1 MEHYQEKFNKLDA
14 EIKDQKL
21 IDRTSKFVLEDRD
34 ILEIVEPT
42 CLNFA
47 IACKIEQLIKKH
59 RYTIVCLDPL
69 QIDVEIDNENYSI
82 CGHVDNRQIVHLVI
96 SKAVNHGT
104 SDNYVHRLNDH
115 DRLKIKGNFLV
126 YSELVIDVHK
136 SQLEQA
142 IIEALDALQRK
153 DVDYN

>member
-1 MEHYQEKFNKLDA
+1 MKKDQEKFNELD
-14 EIKDQKL
+14 
-21 IDRTSKFVLEDRD
+21 EDRD
-34 ILEIVEPT
+34 IFEIVEPA
-42 CLNFA
+42 CRNFV

-69 QIDVEIDNENYSI
+69 QIDVEIGNENYSI

-104 SDNYVHRLNDH
+104 SDNYMHRLNDRE
-115 DRLKIKGNFLV
+115 RLKITGDFLV
-126 YSELVIDVHK
+126 YSEIAIDVHK

-142 IIEALDALQRK
+142 IIDVLDVLQRK
-153 DVDYN
+153 DADYN

>member
-1 MEHYQEKFNKLDA
+1 MEKN
-14 EIKDQKL
+14 QKL
-21 IDRTSKFVLEDRD
+21 INRTSKFALEDRD
-34 ILEIVEPT
+34 ILEIIEPT
-42 CLNFA
+42 CLNFV

-69 QIDVEIDNENYSI
+69 QINVEIDNNHYSI

-104 SDNYVHRLNDH
+104 SDNYMRRLNDRE
-115 DRLKIKGNFLV
+115 RLKIKGNFLV
-126 YSELVIDVHK
+126 HSEIAIDVHK

-142 IIEALDALQRK
+142 ITEALDALQHK
-153 DVDYN
+153 DVEYS

>member
-1 MEHYQEKFNKLDA
+1 MSKEEKFNELDT
-14 EIKDQKL
+14 ESKEQKL
-21 IDRTSKFVLEDRD
+21 IDRKSKFAIEDCD
-34 ILEIVEPT
+34 ILEIIEPA
-42 CLNFA
+42 CLNFV

-59 RYTIVCLDPL
+59 RYTIVCLNPL
-69 QIDVEIDNENYSI
+69 QIDVEIDNCKYSI
-82 CGHVDNRQIVHLVI
+82 AGHVDNRQIVHLVI

-115 DRLKIKGNFLV
+115 DRLKIKDNFLV

-142 IIEALDALQRK
+142 IIDVLDSLQRK